1 MAHRSTHGTCIR
13 GARTNVAAPL
23 AWRSERARRLCP
35 YRESGGQ
42 PSRGEQ
48 LRTPRCRLERTCL
61 RRSRILF
68 DFKKVGPAG
77 PLFGTD
83 ILGCN
88 ALWSLPKLSH
98 ASEDLPLKRLLPNC
112 IFNCRWIRCVK
123 EFAAVGSTPG
133 HNQEILK

>member
-23 AWRSERARRLCP
+23 AWRSARARLLCP
-35 YRESGGQ
+35 CRESGGQ

-48 LRTPRCRLERTCL
+48 LRTPRYRLERTCL

-68 DFKKVGPAG
+68 DFKKVGAAVSLG
-77 PLFGTD
+77 AD
-83 ILGCN
+83 ILGRN
-88 ALWSLPKLSH
+88 VLWSLPKLSQ
-98 ASEDLPLKRLLPNC
+98 ASQDLPLKRLSSNC
-112 IFNCRWIRCVK
+112 ISSCRWIRCVK